1 MASKAVY
8 TYCLHSEHKN
18 RTDAKE
24 EEEVI
29 IVPVKKTKPEL
40 FS

>member
-24 EEEVI
+24 EEVI
-29 IVPVKKTKPEL
+29 IVPVKNQTGTI
-40 FS
+40 